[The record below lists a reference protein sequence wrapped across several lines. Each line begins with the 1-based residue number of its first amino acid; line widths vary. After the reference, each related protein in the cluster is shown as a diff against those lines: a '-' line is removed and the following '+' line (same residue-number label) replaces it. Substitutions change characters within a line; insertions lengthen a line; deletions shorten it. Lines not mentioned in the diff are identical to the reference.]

1 MKLNYREHIPAQQA
15 QFPPALLIHGL
26 FGSLDNLGVLGRDL
40 RSDRRVIQVDMRNH
54 GHSPRSERMDYA
66 AMAEDLLALI
76 DNLSL
81 PQLDVIGHSMGG
93 KAAMTLAALAPS
105 VFAALP
111 CWTLRPL
118 TIRFVVTIRF
128 LQLSTQ

>member
-76 DNLSL
+76 DDLSL

-93 KAAMTLAALAPS
+93 KAAMTLAALAPERIRRL
-105 VFAALP
+105 ALLDIAP
-111 CWTLRPL
+111 VDYQVRRHD
-118 TIRFVVTIRF
+118 TI